1 MRPVMRLWLAA
12 AALIAAGALA
22 AGIALGLRSPQAGHG
37 PAAGARAAGPSRGPV
52 APRSP
57 ANPAASARAAA
68 TYSFS
73 TLDDPGDAAFNQLRG
88 INNNGHIA
96 GYFGSGAAGH
106 PNHGYILRPPYGPA
120 RYQEIDVPGSAQTQL
135 TGLNDEGVQVG
146 FWSASGAAGQA
157 ADKLAFYLMGGRYVS
172 VGNPARGQA
181 SPPVNQLLGVNNRN
195 VAVGF
200 YADAGGQDHGYLYD
214 IATKRFS
221 PVTVRGASSVTAT
234 AINNDGSVAG
244 FCDGRGRITEG
255 FFQRNAGQVYL
266 LRVPGAT
273 TTKALGIND
282 KGEVV
287 GAYQVGKGA
296 GATTHGFTW
305 TRQRGFI
312 TVNDPDGPG
321 ATTISGV
328 NNAGELVGF
337 YVSAAGQTHGLVATP
352 GR

>member
-22 AGIALGLRSPQAGHG
+22 AGIALGLRSPQVSRDSAA
-37 PAAGARAAGPSRGPV
+37 AAGSPEPSRAAAASAR
-52 APRSP
+52 
-57 ANPAASARAAA
+57 PAASARAAA
-68 TYSFS
+68 RYSFS
-73 TLDDPGDAAFNQLRG
+73 TFDDAGDAAFNQLLG

-106 PNHGYILRPPYGPA
+106 PNRGYILRPPYGPA
-120 RYQEIDVPGSAQTQL
+120 RYQDIDVPGSAQTQL

-157 ADKLAFYLMGGRYVS
+157 GDQVAFYLMGGRYVS
-172 VGNPARGQA
+172 VGDPARGQA
-181 SPPVNQLLGVNNRN
+181 SPPVNQLLGVNDRD

-200 YADAGGQDHGYLYD
+200 YADAAGQDHGYLYD

-221 PVTVRGASSVTAT
+221 PVTVPGASSVTAT
-234 AINNDGSVAG
+234 AINDDGNVAG
-244 FCDGRGRITEG
+244 FCGGRDRVTEG
-255 FFQRNAGQVYL
+255 FFRRHTGQVDL

-273 TTKALGIND
+273 TTEALGVND

-287 GAYQVGKGA
+287 GAYQVGRGA

-337 YVSAAGQTHGLVATP
+337 YVSAAGQTHGLFATP
-352 GR
+352 DR